1 MNKYVLAAIIIALF
15 LLAGQVSGQE
25 PVEVITQNTSTTNTS
40 TAAPQAIDIAG
51 VITVLIFFVTVLLI
65 IVFSARSY
73 SNTSKTLFEKAL
85 EKNKELPEELQE
97 SVSDIIRAFPQAEP
111 LGLPRGSLRAI
122 VMLIFSFAFVFL
134 LLFPQKQIT
143 GTTTTLGIIVSVLV
157 GFYFGSRYAEA
168 RIMRTEASKR
178 ETRIQ
183 EPQEVK
189 EAEIKEITPAGALFE
204 EKREEKKKRK
214 KREGLI

>member
-1 MNKYVLAAIIIALF
+1 MNKCVLAAIIIALF
-15 LLAGQVSGQE
+15 LLTGLVSGQE
-25 PVEVITQNTSTTNTS
+25 PGEAVALNTSTTAS
-40 TAAPQAIDIAG
+40 SPIDITS

-65 IVFSARSY
+65 IVVSARSY

-85 EKNKELPEELQE
+85 EKNNELPEELQE

-122 VMLIFSFAFVFL
+122 VLLIFSFAFVFL
-134 LLFPQKQIT
+134 LLFPPKQIT
-143 GTTTTLGIIVSVLV
+143 EMTTTLGIILSILV

-168 RIMRTEASKR
+168 RIMRTESSWR
-178 ETRIQ
+178 EARIQ

-189 EAEIKEITPAGALFE
+189 EAGIKEIAQAGALFE